1 MRMRIMVLSILADP
15 KAVKIAT
22 GIVSVFPG
30 IAPARVTVAPNS
42 PTALAQERIIEA
54 MRPLHARGRVIL

>member
-1 MRMRIMVLSILADP
+1 MAFSMFAEA
-15 KAVKIAT
+15 KAVKMAI

-42 PTALAQERIIEA
+42 PTAFAQESMIEA
-54 MRPLHARGRVIL
+54 ISPLSERGRVIW

>member
-1 MRMRIMVLSILADP
+1 MAFSMFAEA
-15 KAVKIAT
+15 KAVKMAI

-42 PTALAQERIIEA
+42 PTAFAQERIIEA
-54 MRPLHARGRVIL
+54 MSPLIAKGRVI